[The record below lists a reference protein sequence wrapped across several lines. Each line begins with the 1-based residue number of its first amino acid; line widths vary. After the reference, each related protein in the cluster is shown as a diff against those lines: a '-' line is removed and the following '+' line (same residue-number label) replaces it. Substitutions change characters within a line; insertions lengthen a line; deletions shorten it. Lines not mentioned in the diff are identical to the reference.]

1 MTELFLKYFRTK
13 QQKVQS
19 EKLYDTQCP
28 FCSMQCKMQLVEQS
42 VVSRKKYLTLGKENP
57 TTEGRLCIKGI
68 NAHQHAFNRER
79 LKYPLLK
86 VNGEFVR
93 ISWEEALNHIKENFK
108 KIQAEDGHNA
118 LAVYGSASI
127 TNEEAYLLGKFARV
141 ALKTKYIDYNG
152 RLCMSAASSAA
163 SQTFGMD
170 RGLTNS
176 LAEIPFTRCI
186 ILAGTNIAECQPT
199 IMPYYEKAKENGAYL
214 IAIDPRETATTKMA
228 DLHLKLKPGTDAAL
242 ANGLLKVIIEENLI
256 DHAFIQDCAS
266 GFEEVREYVLSLK
279 LAEIEEITG
288 VPAEKIRKAATIF
301 AKEESGMI
309 FTARG
314 VEQQTDG
321 SMAVRNYLNILVS
334 TGKIGKSHNGYGAI
348 TGQGNGQGAREHGQ
362 KADQLPGY
370 RSIEN
375 EEHRAYIASVWGINK
390 DELPRK
396 GVSAY
401 EMIEKMND
409 GEITGLFLMCS
420 NPLVSSPN
428 ANFVKEA
435 IKKLKFFV
443 AADLFISET
452 ARLADLI
459 LPASSYLEDEGTMT
473 NVEGRVTLREASY
486 PCPGEVKHDWE
497 IICEIARVLGKDEY
511 FSFSTAEEIFN
522 ELRVASRG
530 GIADYYGI
538 TYDRIRKEGGILWP
552 CPDLSHKGTKR
563 LFETSFAHP
572 DGKAAMV
579 VVPNEPVV
587 PKDLVSDEFPLYL
600 TTGRVMSHY
609 LTGVQTRKS
618 ASLAA
623 RNVESFMEIH
633 PSTAMK
639 YRIPDQSF
647 VTIESRRGSII
658 VRSKW
663 SETIRTDTVF
673 VPFHWAD
680 SQNVNL
686 LISKELDPVCK
697 MPGFKVSAV
706 KVSPAADLSK
716 DETIFKANE

>member
-1 MTELFLKYFRTK
+1 MTELLLKYFRTK
-13 QQKVQS
+13 QQKVES
-19 EKLYDTQCP
+19 EKLFDTQCP
-28 FCSMQCKMQLVEQS
+28 FCSMQCKMTFIEQS
-42 VVSRKKYLTLGKENP
+42 IVSRKKYLTLGKENP
-57 TTEGRLCIKGI
+57 TSEGRLCIKGM
-68 NAHQHAFNRER
+68 NAHQHTVNKER
-79 LKYPLLK
+79 LKYPMLK

-93 ISWEEALNHIKENFK
+93 ISWEEALQQFKENFTRV
-108 KIQAEDGHNA
+108 QEEDGQNA

-152 RLCMSAASSAA
+152 RLCMSASATA
-163 SQTFGMD
+163 ANQTFGMD
-170 RGLTNS
+170 RGFTNS
-176 LAEIPFTRCI
+176 LSEIPFTRCI

-199 IMPYYEKAKENGAYL
+199 MMSYFEKAKENGAYI

-242 ANGLLKVIIEENLI
+242 ANGLLKVIFEENYM
-256 DHAFIQDCAS
+256 DKEFIKERAT
-266 GFEEVREYVLSLK
+266 GYEKVKYHVMSLN
-279 LAEIEEITG
+279 LDDIAEITG
-288 VPAEKIRKAATIF
+288 VPSKQIRKAAIMF
-301 AKEESGMI
+301 GREESGMI

-321 SMAVRNYLNILVS
+321 VMAVRNYLNILVS
-334 TGKIGKSHNGYGAI
+334 TGKIGKPHSGYAAI

-375 EEHRAYIASVWGINK
+375 EDHRSYIARVWGINK
-390 DELPRK
+390 DELPGK

-401 EMIEKMND
+401 EMMEKID
-409 GEITGLFLMCS
+409 EGEITGLFLMCS
-420 NPLVSSPN
+420 NPIVSNPN
-428 ANFVKEA
+428 AEFVQKA
-435 IKKLKFFV
+435 LKKLKFFV
-443 AADLFISET
+443 AVDLFVSET

-459 LPASSYLEDEGTMT
+459 LPTSSYLEDEGTMT

-486 PCPGEVKHDWE
+486 PCPGEVKHDWQ
-497 IICEIARVLGKDEY
+497 ILCEIAKVLGKGEY
-511 FSFSTAEEIFN
+511 FSFSSAEEIFN
-522 ELRVASRG
+522 ELRLASRG

-538 TYDRIRKEGGILWP
+538 TYERIRKEGGILWP
-552 CPDLSHKGTKR
+552 CPDSDHKGTKR
-563 LFETSFAHP
+563 LFETSFAHE

-579 VVPNEPVV
+579 VVQNEPVIQ
-587 PKDLVSDEFPLYL
+587 KDQVNDEFPLYL

-618 ASLAA
+618 SALAA
-623 RNVESFMEIH
+623 RNVETFMEIH
-633 PSTAMK
+633 PTTARR
-639 YRIPDQSF
+639 YHISDQSL
-647 VTIESRRGSII
+647 VKIESRRGSIV

-663 SETIRTDTVF
+663 SETIRQDTVF

-686 LISKELDPVCK
+686 LVSNELDPDCR

-706 KVSPAADLSK
+706 RVSPVMNFHK
-716 DETIFKANE
+716 